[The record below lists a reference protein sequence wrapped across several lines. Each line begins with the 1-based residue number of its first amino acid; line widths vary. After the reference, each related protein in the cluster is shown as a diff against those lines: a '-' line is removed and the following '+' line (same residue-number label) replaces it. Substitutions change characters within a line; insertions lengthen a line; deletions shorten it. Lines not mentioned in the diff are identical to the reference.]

1 MITIRRISL
10 AGAITAVTATALSAQ
25 AVSGRVV
32 LRDSSAAIGVIV
44 QATDAQGKPAGRALT
59 NSRGQFRLVLPG
71 DGRFDIKVLRIG
83 YRPTQGPSVSVLGG
97 KAEPVHIV
105 LNSEAVVLTGI
116 NVRDRETCRIS
127 ADSGMMV
134 ARLWEEAEKAMQ
146 TVQLSAEGEPLVAEW
161 IEYDRTLDSTAR
173 LVRAQHVRTT
183 REATTHAFRSRHSA
197 EWLDSA
203 GYVVT
208 DGSGTTFFAPDADVL
223 LSERFASAHCFH
235 LREPPRESPTLIGV
249 EFKPARESRDKSD
262 IEGILWLDRRAAE
275 LQLLEFKY
283 TNQPDAAQPVE
294 PGGRVEFLRVS
305 GGRWL
310 VSRWKVRMPQLGPR
324 SNRTSDGLGKV
335 VMSASNVIVRSVQV
349 TGGEVTRVMQRDTVL
364 YAARGPAV
372 VVDVVARDSVLP
384 VAGARV
390 SLDGTD
396 YSATAD
402 ARGRIRISPV
412 LDGRYRAQLN
422 APLLDSLGVPPVS
435 LEVEARLDNRVDTVA
450 LPRPRDV
457 LLRVCPKDSV
467 ANGEGLLRGTV
478 STERGSVVPHA
489 AVVVTWQTNFDI
501 VGAANRD
508 LLRYTE
514 KTLGALSDG
523 TGGWRICGVP
533 ANTLI
538 TVRVLSDSG
547 ADLRR
552 TRLPGLFGA
561 VDLVTR
567 ANVVAATTNR
577 ELLVPTEQNAPRM
590 SGALVELSVL
600 DLRGRALQ
608 DAQLE
613 VRPRRGPTRTVVTG
627 ASGRALLP
635 DVEPGVVEIQV
646 RRIGF
651 KPGKLAATIEPGRN
665 TIPIVL
671 TELAAPT
678 LDTVRVVGGVLRSG
692 RGRFD
697 EFETRRVLRA
707 ATATITSDDIKQRNP
722 TSLWQMLTGIP
733 SIKVVDT
740 MSVTVESARSNLAR
754 NGALSSCYLS
764 VVLNGIPQRPKPGA
778 AAFDL
783 RDLPPPADIYGI
795 EVFAG
800 GASIPVQY
808 SGTGDGKLCGL
819 IAIWTR

>member
-1 MITIRRISL
+1 MIAIRRVSL
-10 AGAITAVTATALSAQ
+10 AGAISAIAANALAAQ
-25 AVSGRVV
+25 AVTGSIA
-32 LRDSSAAIGVIV
+32 LRDSSAAVGAIV
-44 QATDAQGKPAGRALT
+44 QATDGRGKPAGSALT
-59 NSRGQFRLVLPG
+59 NSRGEFRLALPG
-71 DGRFDIKVLRIG
+71 DGRFDLRVLRIG
-83 YRPTQGPSVSVLGG
+83 YRPTQGPSVSVVGG
-97 KAEPVHIV
+97 TATPVHIV
-105 LNSEAVVLTGI
+105 VNGEPVVLSGI

-134 ARLWEEAEKAMQ
+134 ARLWEEAQKAMQ

-183 REATTHAFRSRHSA
+183 KEATTHAFKSRRSA

-235 LREPPRESPTLIGV
+235 LREPPRDAPTLIGV
-249 EFKPARESRDKSD
+249 EFKPARDRGDKSD
-262 IEGILWLDRRAAE
+262 IEGTLWLDRRAAE

-283 TNQPDAAQPVE
+283 TNQPDAAQSAD
-294 PGGRVEFLRVS
+294 PGGRVEFLRVA

-310 VSRWKVRMPQLGPR
+310 VSRWNVRIPQLGVR
-324 SNRTSDGLGKV
+324 SRTTSDGLGRV
-335 VMSASNVIVRSVQV
+335 VMSASNVIVRSVQM

-364 YAARGPAV
+364 YTARGPAV
-372 VVDVVARDSVLP
+372 AVDVVSRDSVLS
-384 VAGARV
+384 VGGGRL

-396 YSATAD
+396 YTATGD
-402 ARGRIRISPV
+402 ARGRIRLSPV
-412 LDGRYRAQLN
+412 LAGRYRAQLR
-422 APLLDSLGVPPVS
+422 APMLDSLGVPPVS
-435 LEVEARLDNRVDTVA
+435 VEVEARLDDRVDTVA

-457 LLRVCPKDSV
+457 LLHVCPKDSV

-478 STERGSVVPHA
+478 STERGRGIPRA
-489 AVVVTWQTNFDI
+489 AVVVTWQMNFDI

-514 KTLGALSDG
+514 KTLGALSDSAG
-523 TGGWRICGVP
+523 SWRMCGVP
-533 ANTLI
+533 VNTLI

-552 TRLPGLFGA
+552 TRLVGLFGA
-561 VDLVTR
+561 VDLVART
-567 ANVVAATTNR
+567 NVVATTANR
-577 ELLVPTEQNAPRM
+577 ELLVPTEQSAPRM

-600 DLRGRALQ
+600 DVRGTALS

-627 ASGRALLP
+627 QSGRALLP

-651 KPGKLAATIEPGRN
+651 KPGRLAATIEPGRN
-665 TIPIVL
+665 TVPIVL
-671 TELAAPT
+671 TEVAAPT

-697 EFETRRVLRA
+697 EFETRRMLRA

-722 TSLWQMLTGIP
+722 VNLWQMLTGIP

-754 NGALSSCYLS
+754 NGALSACYLS
-764 VVLNGIPQRPKPGA
+764 VILNGIPQRPKPGS

-800 GASIPVQY
+800 GSSIPVQY
-808 SGTGDGKLCGL
+808 GGTGDGKLCGL